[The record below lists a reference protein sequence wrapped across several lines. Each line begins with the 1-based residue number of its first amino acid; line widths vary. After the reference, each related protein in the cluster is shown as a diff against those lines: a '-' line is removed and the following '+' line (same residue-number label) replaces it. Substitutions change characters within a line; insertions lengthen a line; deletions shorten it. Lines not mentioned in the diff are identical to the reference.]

1 MINIEEHLG
10 LARKVAFEYYR
21 KLQEKYTY
29 DELESTAYM
38 GLIKAANNFNESKGF
53 KFSTYAI
60 PTIRGEISRMCRDD
74 KWHFKKR
81 GVPHEMLSLNVVV
94 GKDNNIEIQD
104 ILEDQED
111 IEENLINSILV
122 SQFYK
127 LLTKREKQVVYLY
140 YYMNLSQTEIAKN
153 IEISQAHVSRII
165 TDSLKKM
172 KKSVILD
179 MEGYMNGTRSTIT
192 S

>member
-1 MINIEEHLG
+1 MINVEEHLG

-60 PTIRGEISRMCRDD
+60 PTIRGEISKMCRDD
-74 KWHFKKR
+74 KWYFIKR

-111 IEENLINSILV
+111 VEENLINSILA
-122 SQFYK
+122 SELLE
-127 LLTKREKQVVYLY
+127 LLTKREKQVMYLY
-140 YYMNLSQTEIAKN
+140 YYMHLSQTEIAKN
-153 IEISQAHVSRII
+153 IECSQAHVSRII

-172 KKSVILD
+172 KKAVTLD
-179 MEGYMNGTRSTIT
+179 YVAI
-192 S
+192 

>member
-74 KWHFKKR
+74 KWYFIKR
-81 GVPHEMLSLNVVV
+81 GVPQTMLSLNAVI
-94 GKDNNIEIQD
+94 GCEENTEMQD
-104 ILEDQED
+104 ILENQED
-111 IEENLINSILV
+111 VEGNLINSILI
-122 SQFYK
+122 SELFE
-127 LLTKREKQVVYLY
+127 LLTKREKQVMYLY
-140 YYMNLSQTEIAKN
+140 YYMHLSQTEIAKN
-153 IEISQAHVSRII
+153 IECSQAHVSRII

-172 KKSVILD
+172 KKAVTLD
-179 MEGYMNGTRSTIT
+179 YVAI
-192 S
+192 